1 MIGRVEGRKAGGE
14 RPLVVIVGGPPG
26 AGKTTLARR
35 LAADLGLP
43 LMCKDT
49 IKEVLFEALGASDR
63 AWSRRLGGASMELL
77 YCFVEAQLAAGQSCV
92 AEANFDPAFGTP
104 VFKRLARE
112 YPHTAVQVNCV
123 ADPAV
128 LAERFRRRAL
138 SGERHPGHQDHR
150 LAFGQDHRL
159 AFGQEPPEPGLD
171 APIPGRIPPMEIG
184 GKVIEID
191 TTDWDRVDYAR
202 LRDRVKQLLPTVGRG
217 FKWNRERR
225 PSRAPALPRAPAL

>member
-1 MIGRVEGRKAGGE
+1 MEGRKAVRAVPRG
-14 RPLVVIVGGPPG
+14 RPVVVIVGGPPC

-49 IKEVLFEALGASDR
+49 IKEVLFEVLGASDR
-63 AWSRRLGGASMELL
+63 AASRRLGGASMELL
-77 YCFVEAQLAAGQSCV
+77 YAFVEAQLAAGQSCV

-104 VFKRLARE
+104 VFKRLARD
-112 YPHTAVQVNCV
+112 YPHIAVQVNCV

-138 SGERHPGHQDHR
+138 SGKRHPGH
-150 LAFGQDHRL
+150 QDHRL

-171 APIPGRIPPMEIG
+171 ASIPGRIPPMEIG
-184 GKVIEID
+184 GHVIELD
-191 TTDWDRVDYAR
+191 TTDLDQVDYVG
-202 LRDRVKQLLPTVGRG
+202 LRDRVKQLLPAVGR
-217 FKWNRERR
+217 
-225 PSRAPALPRAPAL
+225 